1 MVAVSGA
8 APGPTDVA
16 ARPAPGG
23 LRYKVIT
30 GTGDE
35 FARAVSRALDEGY
48 ELQGPPALGLDADQQ
63 TVLAQAVVWP
73 G

>member
-1 MVAVSGA
+1 M
-8 APGPTDVA
+8 
-16 ARPAPGG
+16 
-23 LRYKVIT
+23 
-30 GTGDE
+30 E